1 MARLR
6 RVRDGEMEEGASS
19 QAISW
24 NEDGTFKEVV
34 SNRPVV
40 GCSMRVGSVT
50 ARSYS
55 DRDWWMT
62 TEVVEILEE
71 RIEGDLL
78 YVKFKTL
85 NSVYEFWGG
94 DTSLPMEMLRQ
105 IRDEKRK
112 TKGTD

>member
-6 RVRDGEMEEGASS
+6 RVSDNEMEEGAMS
-19 QAISW
+19 QAIAW

-55 DRDWWMT
+55 SRDWWMT
-62 TEVVEILEE
+62 TEVEEIIEE
-71 RIEGDLL
+71 KIEGDLL
-78 YVKFKTL
+78 YVKFRTQ

-94 DTSLPMEMLRQ
+94 DTSLAMEMLKD
-105 IRDEKRK
+105 IKNEKRK